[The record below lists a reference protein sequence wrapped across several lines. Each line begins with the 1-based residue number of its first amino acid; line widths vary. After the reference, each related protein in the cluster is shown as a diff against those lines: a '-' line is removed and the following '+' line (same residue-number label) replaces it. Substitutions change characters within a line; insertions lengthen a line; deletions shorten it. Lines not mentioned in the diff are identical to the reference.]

1 MNKKRQPTSCGCFL
15 CGKDNPLG
23 LKVVWFNNNEN
34 NTVEAEV
41 TVSENYRS
49 YPGVV
54 HGGIVAALL
63 DETSGRAI
71 MLNGDFDNLM
81 VTLKLEVVYKK
92 VTPTNTPLKLVGRVL
107 RGGTSK
113 AIVEAE
119 ILLPSGEVSA
129 KGTALLYQMPA
140 DVKANWA
147 EEADEWERTKHL

>member
-23 LKVVWFNNNEN
+23 LKIVWFNNNDN
-34 NTVEAEV
+34 NTAEAEV

-71 MLNGDFDNLM
+71 MINGDFDNLM

-92 VTPTNTPLKLVGRVL
+92 VTPTNTPLKLVGRVI

-113 AIVEAE
+113 AVVEAE
-119 ILLPSGEVSA
+119 IILPNGDISA
-129 KGTALLYQMPA
+129 KGTALLYKMPEE
-140 DVKANWA
+140 VKNNWA
-147 EEADEWERTKHL
+147 EEAEEWERTKHL